1 MSAHVNLKCSGTT
14 CENPR
19 KVLGNL
25 KGFSLYV
32 LEANRTRTVKGVG
45 PTNESV
51 VVRTHGEVPGASPG
65 PLIAYNTST
74 SSIYASWKEIVA
86 EKWHGIMQGY
96 KLFFYEFTKDGLR
109 TKENRTYQLSV
120 LETTF
125 TELKTYTKYRIEVL
139 GFNNFGDGPA
149 AAVEVRTAE
158 GIPSEAPSNFTA
170 NNKSSTIL
178 RATWKP
184 VPECCQFGIILGYHV
199 TLTDSSNSSAT
210 ITKTVTELYSRF
222 TNLKKYHVYQLSVD
236 AFTSKGIGPN
246 VPTSASTDQDIP
258 DAPPPNFRGYN
269 ISQTEIQLFWGP
281 VPQDKA
287 NGIITHYNVS
297 YKKAQGNHYSKYS
310 RFNNGSTFKGLD
322 VKAFTI
328 KGNGPSSVDITVK
341 TEEEAPQVSPATF
354 EGINSSST
362 SILNTADNTTYNI
375 TVPITNLTLE
385 LNNLRKYTNY
395 SLEIKGV
402 TKFIGAATKPII
414 VTTDEDIPSRPPKDI
429 KLQNSS
435 STSISVQWKPIPK
448 DHINGI
454 LLGIKLF
461 YRSGTKRQQHS
472 VQFPHEAGSG
482 GGVVRIH
489 QHHFTAERTV
499 L

>member
-1 MSAHVNLKCSGTT
+1 MKPH
-14 CENPR
+14 
-19 KVLGNL
+19 
-25 KGFSLYV
+25 
-32 LEANRTRTVKGVG
+32 
-45 PTNESV
+45 
-51 VVRTHGEVPGASPG
+51 RTHYLYTSPKSKALCKQLVCNIALCALGTKSDDDDNGVVMVMMTLIAFYPYTSGASPG
-65 PLIAYNTST
+65 PSHSLHTST

-170 NNKSSTIL
+170 NNKKFDHPTCNVE
-178 RATWKP
+178 ACA
-184 VPECCQFGIILGYHV
+184 ECCQFGIILGYHV

-246 VPTSASTDQDIP
+246 VPTSASTDQD
-258 DAPPPNFRGYN
+258 R
-269 ISQTEIQLFWGP
+269 
-281 VPQDKA
+281 
-287 NGIITHYNVS
+287 
-297 YKKAQGNHYSKYS
+297 
-310 RFNNGSTFKGLD
+310 
-322 VKAFTI
+322 
-328 KGNGPSSVDITVK
+328 NGPSSVDITVK

-362 SILNTADNTTYNI
+362 SIVA
-375 TVPITNLTLE
+375 TLGP
-385 LNNLRKYTNY
+385 NPRRGSCRSAKKIFT
-395 SLEIKGV
+395 
-402 TKFIGAATKPII
+402 
-414 VTTDEDIPSRPPKDI
+414 
-429 KLQNSS
+429 
-435 STSISVQWKPIPK
+435 
-448 DHINGI
+448 
-454 LLGIKLF
+454 LLIA
-461 YRSGTKRQQHS
+461 S
-472 VQFPHEAGSG
+472 
-482 GGVVRIH
+482 
-489 QHHFTAERTV
+489 
-499 L
+499 